1 MRPVSIYCP
10 DQNIFTPCQ
19 TNLVQHRYCIHQEEG
34 SIGSVNSPP
43 PGPRILLS
51 GASGMLGTALRD
63 AFVSRNTPVIRLV
76 RGAPAEPNQLQW
88 NPAAEGQI
96 AHAEGLEDLTAAIHL
111 SGANLDARRWTSE
124 YKREIGES
132 RIGSTRALATTLA
145 KLSHPPKMLLV
156 ASAVGI
162 YGNRG
167 DELLDETSPPGK
179 GFVADLCREWE
190 SAAKPAV
197 DAGIR
202 VVHLRFG
209 VVLSPGGGAL
219 ARLVPLFRMGLGGR
233 LGSGRQY
240 MSWISLP
247 DALAAIFFILD
258 SPGLSGAVNFTAPN
272 PVTNAQ
278 FTSAL
283 ATQLRRPAFLA
294 VPRFALRLALGEMVD
309 ETLLSSA
316 RAYPAKLAASGFQ
329 FSHASLVHALP
340 AVLDPKVDL
349 GL

>member
-1 MRPVSIYCP
+1 MLPVTNYCP

-19 TNLVQHRYCIHQEEG
+19 TNLARRGYCIHQEE
-34 SIGSVNSPP
+34 SNISSVNPPP

-51 GASGMLGTALRD
+51 GASGMLGTALRE
-63 AFVSRNTPVIRLV
+63 ALATRNTPFINLV
-76 RGAPAEPNQLQW
+76 RGTPAEPNQLQW
-88 NPAAEGQI
+88 NPAGAQAI
-96 AHAEGLEDLTAAIHL
+96 AHSEGLEDLTAAIHL
-111 SGANLDARRWTSE
+111 SGANLAARRWTPE
-124 YKREIGES
+124 YKRAIGES
-132 RIGSTRALATTLA
+132 RIGSTRALSTALA
-145 KLSHPPKMLLV
+145 RLSHPPKMLLV

-167 DELLDETSPPGK
+167 DELLDETSPLGK
-179 GFVADLCREWE
+179 GFIADLCREWE
-190 SAAKPAV
+190 AAAKPAV

-209 VVLSPGGGAL
+209 VVLAAGQGAL
-219 ARLVPLFRMGLGGR
+219 ARLVPLFRMGLGGQ

-247 DALAAIFFILD
+247 DALAAIFFVLE
-258 SPGLSGAVNFTAPN
+258 SPSLAGPVNFTAPN

-283 ATQLRRPAFLA
+283 ATQLHRPAFLS
-294 VPRFALRLALGEMVD
+294 VPGFALRLALGEMAR
-309 ETLLSSA
+309 ETLLWGA

-340 AVLDPKVDL
+340 AILDPRVDL